1 MGKISTKLEINIE
14 IDVVYNNLKNRYNS
28 ERFKKASIDT
38 KGYVPPIELIKNE
51 VNSKLIFKAKGSDP
65 LTKMKIG
72 EWKWSYD
79 FRDLGEKRTEIIISY
94 EWSSL
99 MEFLTLFTIKHQAA
113 NELTETVLSLDSLEY
128 LNI

>member
-51 VNSKLIFKAKGSDP
+51 VNSKLVFKAKGTDS

-79 FRDLGEKRTEIIISY
+79 FRDLGEKRTYILGKNNII
-94 EWSSL
+94 
-99 MEFLTLFTIKHQAA
+99 FLI
-113 NELTETVLSLDSLEY
+113 Y
-128 LNI
+128 